1 MNRYIS
7 IDFDMNSII
16 FIFDNAPEC
25 VAMTFPPLNIAKRGN
40 PWILYLSTVSSCTSV
55 STVTNLI
62 SDSENSSDTLENT
75 GATAGGCQE
84 NEKKQM
90 ESFIA
95 YISDRKKRSIY
106 EENKGE
112 VSTFTWATPILFM
125 RACSKMRDKEN
136 IKIDGTDRFS
146 DR

>member
-1 MNRYIS
+1 M
-7 IDFDMNSII
+7 
-16 FIFDNAPEC
+16 
-25 VAMTFPPLNIAKRGN
+25 
-40 PWILYLSTVSSCTSV
+40 